1 MKSLLALFS
10 VLTVLALVSVG
21 CHTVQGAGKDIQT
34 VGEKGQ
40 EAIDPKGQK

>member
-1 MKSLLALFS
+1 
-10 VLTVLALVSVG
+10 
-21 CHTVQGAGKDIQT
+21 VQGAGKDIQT